1 MKKEN
6 IRMLLETAVESNSI
20 GINHYS
26 TVDRESLVQINY
38 SETTDFFTIYF
49 SKLGREER
57 LQSIDAAAELIY
69 DHLSQHPLQ

>member
-6 IRMLLETAVESNSI
+6 IKMLLETAVESNSI

-26 TVDRESLVQINY
+26 TVDSESLVQINY
-38 SETTDFFTIYF
+38 SETTKIFTLYF

-69 DHLSQHPLQ
+69 DHLTQNPL